1 MVNIFISVPSWSIIF
16 QIQISSHHDDNHL
29 LTINRNNNRSRR
41 HSATPHLINCTNIHR
56 SHWSTTHLRYRDWTG
71 IGIGTII
78 IVLTL
83 GLGVLPLLLV
93 LHFLPS
99 PLHMMSTG
107 YTSLLTCKA
116 RLVTSSGKMRRLD
129 SVLTSAEENNDIPVL
144 AIVNDLCY
152 LSNIAYMLSDFR
164 KMCILGK
171 LPVHFKHIEVREC
184 DY

>member
-1 MVNIFISVPSWSIIF
+1 MKTITYSLLTETIIGTIATVPLLISSIALIFIVLIGVLPISVI
-16 QIQISSHHDDNHL
+16 
-29 LTINRNNNRSRR
+29 
-41 HSATPHLINCTNIHR
+41 
-56 SHWSTTHLRYRDWTG
+56 G

-116 RLVTSSGKMRRLD
+116 RLVTGSGKMRRLD
-129 SVLTSAEENNDIPVL
+129 SMLTSAEENNDIPVL
-144 AIVNDLCY
+144 SIVNDLCY

-184 DY
+184 DYWVW